1 MRSRLA
7 KVAVAVPLG
16 MATATAIVVAGCGST
31 CDTAVSVAPVVIQG
45 GGRPSADLDLSARVT
60 AGGRPV
66 PDLRIE
72 FRTGW
77 PPDRGLLMGT
87 EETDSDGVARLH
99 VTDAVGPGSENG
111 PQSVEWTRYQAE
123 VSLVQTS
130 KEASD
135 AVCVRNGQ
143 ASFRYEP

>member
-1 MRSRLA
+1 MPSRLA
-7 KVAVAVPLG
+7 TVPVVVLLG
-16 MATATAIVVAGCGST
+16 MATAVVTGCGSR

-45 GGRPSADLDLSARVT
+45 GGRGSADLDLSARVT

-66 PDLRIE
+66 QGLRME
-72 FRTGW
+72 FRAGW

-87 EETDSDGVARLH
+87 EETDQDGVARLH
-99 VTDAVGPGSENG
+99 VADAVGPDSENG
-111 PQSVEWTRYQAE
+111 PQSTEWTKYQAE

-130 KEASD
+130 ESSD

-143 ASFRYEP
+143 APFRYEP

>member
-7 KVAVAVPLG
+7 KVAVTVLLG
-16 MATATAIVVAGCGST
+16 MATAVAAGCGSS

-45 GGRPSADLDLSARVT
+45 VGRASADLDLSARVT
-60 AGGRPV
+60 AGGRAV
-66 PDLRIE
+66 PNLRIE

-77 PPDRGLLMGT
+77 PPDGGLLMGT
-87 EETDSDGVARLH
+87 EETDQDGVARLH
-99 VTDAVGPGSENG
+99 VADAVGPDSENG
-111 PQSVEWTRYQAE
+111 PQSTEWTKYQAE

-143 ASFRYEP
+143 ASFRYDP